1 MICLEMRLNGKN
13 KSFPSKVFSC
23 PSVRKIFASVRPLTE
38 FDSNAIGEH
47 DLHQAEKNILLRRR
61 ENNIPNIRNI
71 LKRLKLNK
79 TSSEDI
85 DKLKNELL
93 KLPNDTHPRLW
104 TYENRPKET
113 LLCDPTK
120 IGTNYVEFSQVCK
133 FNNMLRMNQLGNYTG
148 QKSYYLFGKLAELEQ
163 ALIRYTLSVL
173 KQKQFRLLAVP
184 DILPKHIIEGCGM
197 ATDGDRNQ
205 KLRSTNL
212 RFSLGTSARSKSA
225 LAIFTDS
232 RIACNAL
239 KSDRVQYIA
248 QIKLLDK
255 ATYVYKLDS
264 GDCLSGTSE
273 MSLAGYFSNK
283 LLEENN
289 LPIKVAAV
297 SRCYRAETSGLQE
310 EKGIYRVH
318 QFTKVEMFSICS
330 ELESHE
336 MLQHFKDIEIEI
348 FKSLNLH
355 LRLLDMPPTELG
367 ASAYEKYDLEAW
379 MPGRQM
385 WGEISSCSNCTDYQA
400 KRLNIKYV
408 TNEGQN
414 KWVNTINGTATAIPR
429 LLIALLE
436 SNQKGTNLLVPDVLK
451 DYLNTSVLTKEK
463 SIPEVKLVKQI
474 KSKE

>member
-1 MICLEMRLNGKN
+1 MICREMRLNGF
-13 KSFPSKVFSC
+13 SSKVFSC
-23 PSVRKIFASVRPLTE
+23 PSVRKIFVNIRPLNE
-38 FDSNAIGEH
+38 FDSSAIDEH
-47 DLHQAEKNILLRRR
+47 DLDQAEKNILLRRR
-61 ENNIPNIRNI
+61 ENNIPTIRNI
-71 LKRLKLNK
+71 LKRLELNK
-79 TSSEDI
+79 TSSEDV

-113 LLCDPTK
+113 LLCDQSKIATK
-120 IGTNYVEFSQVCK
+120 SVEFSQVCK
-133 FNNMLRMNQLGNYTG
+133 FNNMLRMHQLGNYTG

-163 ALIRYTLSVL
+163 ALIRYALSIL

-197 ATDGDRNQ
+197 PTDGDRNQ
-205 KLRSTNL
+205 
-212 RFSLGTSARSKSA
+212 
-225 LAIFTDS
+225 
-232 RIACNAL
+232 
-239 KSDRVQYIA
+239 
-248 QIKLLDK
+248 
-255 ATYVYKLDS
+255 VYKLDS

-273 MSLAGYFSNK
+273 MSLAGYYSNK
-283 LLEENN
+283 LLKENN

-330 ELESHE
+330 ELESHD
-336 MLQHFKDIEIEI
+336 MLEHFKDIEIDI
-348 FKSLNLH
+348 FKNLNLH

-400 KRLNIKYV
+400 KRLNIKYI

-414 KWVNTINGTATAIPR
+414 KWANTINGTATAIPR

-436 SNQKGTNLLVPDVLK
+436 SNQKGKYVLVPDVLK
-451 DYLNTSVLTKEK
+451 DYLNTSILTKEK
-463 SIPEVKLVKQI
+463 LIPEVKLVKQI

>member
-1 MICLEMRLNGKN
+1 MICLETRLKG
-13 KSFPSKVFSC
+13 FPSKVFSC
-23 PSVRKIFASVRPLTE
+23 PSVRKIFVNVRPLTE
-38 FDSNAIGEH
+38 FDSNAIDEH

-61 ENNIPNIRNI
+61 ENNIPTIRNI

-104 TYENRPKET
+104 TYEDRPKET
-113 LLCDPTK
+113 LLCDPSK
-120 IGTNYVEFSQVCK
+120 IATNYVEFSQACK

-163 ALIRYTLSVL
+163 ALIRYALSVL

-205 KLRSTNL
+205 
-212 RFSLGTSARSKSA
+212 
-225 LAIFTDS
+225 
-232 RIACNAL
+232 
-239 KSDRVQYIA
+239 
-248 QIKLLDK
+248 
-255 ATYVYKLDS
+255 VYKLDS

-273 MSLAGYFSNK
+273 MALAGYFSNK
-283 LLEENN
+283 LLKEND

-348 FKSLNLH
+348 FKNLNLH
-355 LRLLDMPPTELG
+355 LRLLDMPPIELG

-400 KRLNIKYV
+400 KRLNIKYT
-408 TNEGQN
+408 TNKGQN

-436 SNQKGTNLLVPDVLK
+436 TNQKGKNLLVPDILK
-451 DYLNTSVLTKEK
+451 DYLNTSTLMKEK

-474 KSKE
+474 KSKQ